1 MRTFAF
7 TSWSF
12 IAFAI
17 FWLTQTLLPF
27 DTAWILGI
35 GLAALAVGYTLRWFL
50 VSVPE
55 ATALLLINV
64 LGKTAH
70 DNPFSNQR
78 GVGPGLHFKWP
89 WEQAKVGNYIN
100 LRLITQDRE
109 EDYPSKAGPMM
120 KVKWSFQYRPLVD
133 LLPQYIGVDETT
145 INTGIADMGSSFL
158 SREISGKK
166 VTAIKSKQ
174 KEIEEGLKGIYEA
187 EGKKLEMLYG
197 IDVMQVALHDVDYE
211 TSYQEALAAKARA
224 NRIREISKGFAKDG
238 IDPREA
244 KDTALVVAKH
254 ATLTINK
261 DRQEIAGEGMEA
273 VAGFI
278 VALMKGRR

>member
-1 MRTFAF
+1 MRIFAF
-7 TSWSF
+7 TSLGL
-12 IAFAI
+12 IAFAT
-17 FWLTQTLLPF
+17 FWLTTLLPF
-27 DTAWILGI
+27 DMAWILGI
-35 GLAALAVGYTLRWFL
+35 GLAVLAVSYALRWFL

-64 LGKTAH
+64 LGKTTH

-120 KVKWSFQYRPLVD
+120 KVKWSFQYRPRID

-166 VTAIKSKQ
+166 VTEVKSKQ
-174 KEIEEGLKGIYEA
+174 KEIEDGLKGIYEV
-187 EGKKLEMLYG
+187 EERKLETLYG

-211 TSYQEALAAKARA
+211 ASYQEALAAKARA

-238 IDPREA
+238 VDPREA
-244 KDTALVVAKH
+244 KDTALVVAKQ
-254 ATLTINK
+254 ATLNINK
-261 DRQEIAGEGMEA
+261 DKQEIGGEGMEA
-273 VAGFI
+273 VASFLT
-278 VALMKGRR
+278 ALLKGRR